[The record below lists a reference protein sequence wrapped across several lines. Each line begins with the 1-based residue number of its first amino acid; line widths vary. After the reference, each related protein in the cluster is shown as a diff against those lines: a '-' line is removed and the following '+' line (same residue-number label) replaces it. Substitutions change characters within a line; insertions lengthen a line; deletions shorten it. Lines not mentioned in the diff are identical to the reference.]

1 MDKIIFFAL
10 VLLAL
15 QTCTTSTPKTSKTP
29 TTFGEDVTALKA
41 ETPVLVLEDGDRKV
55 LLASAYQGR
64 VMTSTANGLNG
75 ISYGWIN
82 HELIQKGEYQPH
94 INAFGGEER
103 FWLGPE
109 GGQFGLYFKPG
120 DPFDLPHWQTP
131 GAIDTMN
138 YPAVEADRQHAR
150 FVKRFKLQN
159 YTGTTFDLSIDRSI
173 RLLSGQETA
182 SLLDVPLQNVHWVA
196 YESANLLRNEGA
208 KAWEKNSGLLSI
220 WLLSMMKAGAQQVV
234 TIPYRAGGAAQVND
248 AYFGK
253 IADERLVKKDSIL
266 FFKADAQSRGKIG
279 LPPSIVKSLAGS
291 YDAEK
296 NTLTIVRFNY
306 QGDTAYVNS
315 MWEKQRFPYRGD
327 VVNAYNDGPNDSG
340 GRLGAFYELE
350 TSSPAL
356 ALQPGQTYRHVQQIF
371 HFEGKPED
379 LNVISKKVLG
389 VELKDIPQL

>member
-1 MDKIIFFAL
+1 
-10 VLLAL
+10 
-15 QTCTTSTPKTSKTP
+15 
-29 TTFGEDVTALKA
+29 
-41 ETPVLVLEDGDRKV
+41 
-55 LLASAYQGR
+55 
-64 VMTSTANGLNG
+64 
-75 ISYGWIN
+75 
-82 HELIQKGEYQPH
+82 
-94 INAFGGEER
+94 
-103 FWLGPE
+103 
-109 GGQFGLYFKPG
+109 
-120 DPFDLPHWQTP
+120 
-131 GAIDTMN
+131 
-138 YPAVEADRQHAR
+138 
-150 FVKRFKLQN
+150 
-159 YTGTTFDLSIDRSI
+159 
-173 RLLSGQETA
+173 
-182 SLLDVPLQNVHWVA
+182 
-196 YESANLLRNEGA
+196 
-208 KAWEKNSGLLSI
+208 
-220 WLLSMMKAGAQQVV
+220 VV
-234 TIPYRAGGAAQVND
+234 TISFRAGGAAQVND

-306 QGDTAYVNS
+306 QGDTTYVNS

-389 VELKDIPQL
+389 VELKAIPKL